1 LDAFHKTSAHEFSF
15 ICMIVLLHFR
25 KFWLILLLLLPF
37 VVAGQDFT
45 ISWGE
50 EKVYSKIPARQL
62 IGRDSTGF
70 YILRYQRADDRTMQ
84 IDKYS
89 YNQYLQVQ
97 SFAIEMPR
105 IGRKNAV
112 FEKIYLLDDHF
123 VLFSS
128 HYENSEDIN
137 YAFASLIN
145 LKGEIIKPAVEVDRI
160 EKVKSRKN
168 TGWFEFRLSP
178 DSTYLLAFHNTP
190 FEKFSSERFSIRL
203 FDDELNP
210 IWSNKFQ
217 LPYEDQ
223 NFEVTNFV
231 LDNQQN
237 VYMVCALYGN
247 EFVRGEQNSNKRY
260 SMLHYNHHQKKL
272 TEFEINVDDRWFH
285 SARFQIVGDTSLV
298 VAGFYAN
305 SGQGNIAGAFYL
317 HFNTQTDELE
327 SSGFEPLP
335 RDILA
340 SIGVSGDFS
349 MSGGAQMFALRNL
362 LVKSDGGVVLVAE
375 KEYVN
380 TSTYIDPYTG
390 QYITNYHYHFD
401 EVLFVGLDA
410 SGAIDF
416 ATVLPKSQTST
427 NDTGPYSSI
436 AVNLHNDDVYVLY
449 NENPANVTSRGE
461 SRSLNNFSK
470 SVAMLARV
478 DSNGNLSREPLFS
491 IKDFGGILKPKFSRE
506 QAQSRQ
512 VIYGEQNGK
521 DKFGE
526 IIFKP

>member
-1 LDAFHKTSAHEFSF
+1 
-15 ICMIVLLHFR
+15 MIGLFYLR
-25 KFWLILLLLLPF
+25 ISCLILLILFPF
-37 VVAGQDFT
+37 LVVGQDFT

-70 YILRYQRADDRTMQ
+70 YILRYQRAEDRTMQ

-89 YNQYLQVQ
+89 YNQYLQVE
-97 SFAIEMPR
+97 SFTLEMPR
-105 IGRKNAV
+105 VGKKNAV

-145 LKGEIIKPAVEVDRI
+145 KKGTVVKPAVEVDRI
-160 EKVKSRKN
+160 EQVKSRKN

-203 FDDELNP
+203 FDDELNLM
-210 IWSNKFQ
+210 WSNKFQ
-217 LPYEDQ
+217 LPYDDQ
-223 NFEVTNFV
+223 VFEVTNFV

-247 EFVRGEQNSNKRY
+247 EFMRSDQSINKRY

-305 SGQGNIAGAFYL
+305 SGQGNIAGTFYL
-317 HFNTQTDELE
+317 NFNTLNSELE
-327 SSGFEPLP
+327 SSGFEELP

-340 SIGVSGDFS
+340 NIGVSGDFS
-349 MSGGAQMFALRNL
+349 ISGGAQLIVLRNW

-375 KEYVN
+375 KEYIN

-390 QYITNYHYHFD
+390 MYITNHHYYFD
-401 EVLFVGLDA
+401 DALFVGLDT

-416 ATVLPKSQTST
+416 ATILPKSQTSV
-427 NDTGPYSSI
+427 NDMGPYSSI
-436 AVNLHNDDVYVLY
+436 AVNLHNDEVYVLY
-449 NENPANVTSRGE
+449 NDNPANVTSRNE
-461 SRSLNNFSK
+461 IRTLNNFSK
-470 SVAMLARV
+470 SIAMLARI
-478 DSNGNLSREPLFS
+478 DANGKLSREPLFS

-506 QAQSRQ
+506 QAHSRQ

>member
-1 LDAFHKTSAHEFSF
+1 MDAFRKTSAHEFSF
-15 ICMIVLLHFR
+15 ICMIVLYHLL
-25 KFWLILLLLLPF
+25 KLWLVLLLLLPF
-37 VVAGQDFT
+37 VAVGQDFT

-62 IGRDSTGF
+62 IGRDNSGF

-89 YNQYLQVQ
+89 YNQYSQVK
-97 SFAIEMPR
+97 SFTIEMPG
-105 IGRKNAV
+105 IGRKSAV
-112 FEKIYLLDDHF
+112 FEKIFLLDDHF
-123 VLFSS
+123 VLLTS

-145 LKGEIIKPAVEVDRI
+145 KNGEVIKPAIEVDRI
-160 EKVKSRKN
+160 EKVESKKN

-190 FEKFSSERFSIRL
+190 FERLSNERFSIRL
-203 FDDELNP
+203 FDDELNL

-223 NFEVTNFV
+223 VFEVSNFV

-247 EFVRGEQNSNKRY
+247 DYMRSDQSINKRY

-272 TEFEINVDDRWFH
+272 TEFEINVDDKWFH
-285 SARFQIVGDTSLV
+285 SARFQIVADTSLI

-305 SGQGNIAGAFYL
+305 SGQGNIAGTYYL
-317 HFNTQTDELE
+317 NFNTQTDELE
-327 SSGFEPLP
+327 SSGFEALP
-335 RDILA
+335 REILA
-340 SIGVSGDFS
+340 AIGASGDFS
-349 MSGGAQMFALRNL
+349 ISSGEQMISLRNL
-362 LVKSDGGVVLVAE
+362 LIKSDGSAVLVAE

-401 EVLFVGLDA
+401 DALFVGLNT

-416 ATVLPKSQTST
+416 ATILPKSQSST
-427 NDTGPYSSI
+427 NDHGPYSSI
-436 AVNLHNDDVYVLY
+436 AVNLHKDDVYVLY
-449 NENPANVTSRGE
+449 NDNPANVTSASELRT
-461 SRSLNNFSK
+461 LNNFSK
-470 SVAMLARV
+470 SVAMLAHI
-478 DSNGNLSREPLFS
+478 DSKGNLSREPLFS
-491 IKDFGGILKPKFSRE
+491 IKDFGGILKPKFSSE